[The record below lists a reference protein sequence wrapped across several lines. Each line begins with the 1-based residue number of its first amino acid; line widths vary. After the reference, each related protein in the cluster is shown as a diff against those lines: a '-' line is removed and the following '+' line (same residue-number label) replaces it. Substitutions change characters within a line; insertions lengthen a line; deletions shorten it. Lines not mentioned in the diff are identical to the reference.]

1 MFLYVNVYVYG
12 HVFVFLW
19 VCMYILVCAYAH
31 KHLIPSGINVH
42 IFVCFG
48 FLLLRVPFCVYH
60 KTKNK
65 LPEINSI
72 IEMIR
77 FAGPSPQ
84 AIVIATLQAQ
94 TLAFLQ
100 AFRQHPLADP
110 DCFFLLLSHS
120 LTPSALRSVPSE
132 VCPEQLWE
140 GEAFGE
146 CLESGEVLPVS
157 SSSVSRAVL
166 PAAQPTRVPDGA
178 GCDGRHPGSWHS
190 VSGD

>member
-1 MFLYVNVYVYG
+1 MFWFFNSSCT
-12 HVFVFLW
+12 FL
-19 VCMYILVCAYAH
+19 CL
-31 KHLIPSGINVH
+31 PQN
-42 IFVCFG
+42 
-48 FLLLRVPFCVYH
+48 
-60 KTKNK
+60 KNK
-65 LPEINSI
+65 LPEINPI

-146 CLESGEVLPVS
+146 CLESGEVLSVS
-157 SSSVSRAVL
+157 SSGVSRAVL

-178 GCDGRHPGSWHS
+178 GRDGRHPGSWHS